1 MVSDKVKDFD
11 CYGEGWVFDNT
22 NVNIDFKKLSIG
34 KGYTISIDDL
44 GILDPILGGSSS
56 EIPWYDDANF
66 ILWLLRTTDNVENF
80 KNTTQ
85 VKDLIKTLSDDRI
98 PNVVMT
104 SIARNPKYY
113 IIKALESIGLCKEQA
128 VFGITDEKYLTQILI
143 EAKLDEDFYDIVSLS
158 V

>member
-80 KNTTQ
+80 KNVTQ

-104 SIARNPKYY
+104 SIARDPRYY
-113 IIKALESIGLCKEQA
+113 IIKALESIGLCKKQA

-143 EAKLDEDFYDIVSLS
+143 EAKLDEDFYDIVSLG